1 MAKKFPPLP
10 LTYNVPHTEE
20 IQASIKEEQSVIL
33 WKGDKVPPKETMKTE
48 KLSTDFNAKKAKEK
62 RVYAEVYCPKVF

>member
-33 WKGDKVPPKETMKTE
+33 WKGDKVPPKEPMKTE
-48 KLSTDFNAKKAKEK
+48 KLSTDFKGRKKEEK
-62 RVYAEVYCPKVF
+62 RVYVEVYRPRVF